1 MIGQL
6 FTPQYPSPAFRFRL
20 TFGLMPLL
28 DTSFQEVSGIGTQME
43 TEPVVEGGE
52 NRYVHTLPKSFKH
65 SNLVLKRGIA
75 ALTSPLVLWCKATL
89 EADLAMPVMTQ
100 LVLVSL
106 LDESGL
112 PLRVWTFENAYPVQW
127 EVDPFNSTKN
137 EVALEKVTLSY
148 TGSMRML

>member
-1 MIGQL
+1 MGL
-6 FTPQYPSPAFRFRL
+6 FTTTYPAPAFRFRL
-20 TFGLMPLL
+20 SFGLMPLL
-28 DTSFQEVSGIGTQME
+28 DTSFQEVSGIGTQMDTE
-43 TEPVVEGGE
+43 TGVEGGE
-52 NRYVHTLPKSFKH
+52 NRYVHTLPKSVKH

-75 ALTSPLVLWCKATL
+75 ALTSPLVVWCKATL
-89 EADLAMPVMTQ
+89 EAGFAMPVMTQ

-137 EVALEKVTLSY
+137 EVALEKVTLCY
-148 TGSMRML
+148 TGSMRMI